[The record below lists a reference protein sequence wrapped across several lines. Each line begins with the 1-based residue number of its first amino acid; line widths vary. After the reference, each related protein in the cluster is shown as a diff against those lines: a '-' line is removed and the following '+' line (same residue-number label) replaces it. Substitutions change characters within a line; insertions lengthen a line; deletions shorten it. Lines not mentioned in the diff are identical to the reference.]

1 MSLGSRI
8 LKRGRVA
15 FSANL
20 ASTPREPLLFLYPQ
34 WIRNSSTA
42 AESPSG
48 QDGGLPVGHTQ
59 PNIPRQRLPQN
70 PASAS
75 DNEVALQQRFD
86 KPKAKLLVGSS
97 NRDGPTTST
106 RIKALLKAG
115 GDFPRISKEN
125 SSPEKDP
132 LVLRRQIRKILQSEE
147 NAQKS
152 AIADRRIRNAYQNYR
167 REQLRSWIPDWRVIL
182 TDLIKHT
189 PKHGKWLD
197 QALEL
202 VIPVESIPQLVHGID
217 DYILDIGYQYGV
229 SIRVAERDEGEHEH
243 RRFILSGP
251 ASSISKTTADVLR
264 IAPKTEMKTASVL
277 MPPYT
282 NDSSL
287 EVSLNEATPLIAV
300 SDEPRVDI
308 TYALLDSRTPKLKMR
323 PEQILRPKT
332 WTHTSFLDYVRVLTK
347 SSVPNHLNRFGFR
360 SGQDHTTAVTKI
372 IRNLFA
378 DPKCKP
384 AISRTACNEAMRY
397 FVSINRFKDVRRL
410 FVHMEMLKLPMVP
423 ETFNIMLRGTAKN
436 EDLHNFH
443 FILHLMFK
451 RGLVPNGHTWI
462 AFMMAHPDIRVKL
475 HILRAMK
482 DKGLTAHP
490 SMTKEVS
497 QQLIQPEIDFSLD
510 QNLTQA
516 QFVAHMDSRY
526 GTDWLSLDGANRVL
540 HSLGARGL
548 ISRCWQFLHVMD
560 SRFIQYDNYS
570 INTILQHCKQ
580 ATNLTGAVELLRS
593 LPNKGMFDFVPDE
606 ETYRI
611 LFELAWR
618 SRSYNLA
625 RVIWRYACL
634 SAATTH
640 MMRSR
645 VFVSMLYTSGQD
657 SRATPRERWKQFAG
671 PVIFGANYHGNHPV
685 HMWAKT
691 NPAVSISKS
700 TFDETH
706 QEVKELSE
714 SLPKAP
720 DAAPTDTDTDTDS
733 SRRVVIRWEGKL
745 AGASKKQITEIEAT
759 TRKLELSKDAKTTFS
774 NSSLENFDSADM
786 QNPTVQPDSSE
797 VKHLTVEF
805 ADMAGTGRTSSEGN
819 GIHDLKLEELIK
831 KFTPTDVLNPKVSL
845 DQSQIQLLKKTK
857 DDLKLKLVLDLEMFK
872 YWTPK
877 KPLTELLVEALERDT
892 KWRENGGYAEMDM
905 QSLIRSAVSVP
916 VMMKEG
922 YIGPRR
928 YDWE

>member
-15 FSANL
+15 LSANL

-42 AESPSG
+42 AEAPSG

-59 PNIPRQRLPQN
+59 PKIPRQRLPQN
-70 PASAS
+70 SSSAS
-75 DNEVALQQRFD
+75 DNEVSLQQRFD

-97 NRDGPTTST
+97 SRDGPTTST

-115 GDFPRISKEN
+115 GAFPRIPKEN
-125 SSPEKDP
+125 SSLEKDP
-132 LVLRRQIRKILQSEE
+132 SVLRRQIRKILQSEE

-152 AIADRRIRNAYQNYR
+152 VSADRRIRNAYQNYR
-167 REQLRSWIPDWRVIL
+167 REQLRSWVPDWRVIL

-229 SIRVAERDEGEHEH
+229 SIRVAERHDGEHEH

-251 ASSISKTTADVLR
+251 ATSISKTTADVLR
-264 IAPKTEMKTASVL
+264 IAPKSEMKTASIL

-282 NDSSL
+282 NDLSL
-287 EVSLNEATPLIAV
+287 EASLNEATSLIAE
-300 SDEPRVDI
+300 SDGPKVDI
-308 TYALLDSRTPKLKMR
+308 TYALLDSRTPELKMP
-323 PEQILRPKT
+323 PEQIPRPKT
-332 WTHTSFLDYVRVLTK
+332 WTHTSFLDYIRVLTK
-347 SSVPNHLNRFGFR
+347 SSMPNHLNRFGFR

-384 AISRTACNEAMRY
+384 VISRTACNEAMRY

-410 FVHMEMLKLPMVP
+410 FVQMDILKLPMVP

-436 EDLHNFH
+436 EDLHNYH

-482 DKGLTAHP
+482 DKGLIAHP

-497 QQLIQPEIDFSLD
+497 QQLIQPEIDFALD

-526 GTDWLSLDGANRVL
+526 GTDWLSIDGGNLVL

-548 ISRCWQFLHVMD
+548 ISRCWQFLHFMD

-618 SRSYNLA
+618 SRNYNLA
-625 RVIWRYACL
+625 RLIWRYACL

-657 SRATPRERWKQFAG
+657 IRATPRERWKQFAG
-671 PVIFGANYHGNHPV
+671 PVIFGANHHGVHPV
-685 HMWAKT
+685 HLWAKT
-691 NPAVSISKS
+691 NPAVNISKLTS
-700 TFDETH
+700 RGTH
-706 QEVKELSE
+706 QEATKLSE

-720 DAAPTDTDTDTDS
+720 DAAPTNSES
-733 SRRVVIRWEGKL
+733 SRRVVTRCKGKS
-745 AGASKKQITEIEAT
+745 AGASKEQITGMEAT
-759 TRKLELSKDAKTTFS
+759 TRKLDSSKDAKAT
-774 NSSLENFDSADM
+774 SS
-786 QNPTVQPDSSE
+786 DSSCENVEFAEIQYSRVQSESNE
-797 VKHLTVEF
+797 VEHLTVES
-805 ADMAGTGRTSSEGN
+805 AEMAGTGSMSSEGN
-819 GIHDLKLEELIK
+819 GIHALKLEELIK
-831 KFTPTDVLNPKVSL
+831 KFAPTDILQPKVSL
-845 DQSQIQLLKKTK
+845 DKSQIQLLKKTK
-857 DDLKLKLVLDLEMFK
+857 DDLKRKLLLDLEMFK
-872 YWTPK
+872 YWRPT
-877 KPLTELLVEALERDT
+877 KPFTELLVEALERDT
-892 KWRENGGYAEMDM
+892 KWRENGDYAEMDM

-916 VMMKEG
+916 ILIKEG
-922 YIGPRR
+922 YVGPRR
-928 YDWE
+928 YEWE

>member
-8 LKRGRVA
+8 LKRGRA
-15 FSANL
+15 ALSANL

-34 WIRNSSTA
+34 WVRYLSTA
-42 AESPSG
+42 AEASSG
-48 QDGGLPVGHTQ
+48 QHGGLPVGHTQ

-75 DNEVALQQRFD
+75 DNEVLLQQRFD
-86 KPKAKLLVGSS
+86 KPKAKSLVGSS
-97 NRDGPTTST
+97 NPDAPTTNT
-106 RIKALLKAG
+106 RIEALLKVG
-115 GDFPRISKEN
+115 GDFPSIAKEN
-125 SSPEKDP
+125 SSPEKNP
-132 LVLRRQIRKILQSEE
+132 SVLRRQIRKILQSEE
-147 NAQKS
+147 NARKS
-152 AIADRRIRNAYQNYR
+152 AIADRRIRNAYQNFR
-167 REQLRSWIPDWRVIL
+167 REQLRTWIPDWRVIL
-182 TDLIKHT
+182 ADLIKHT

-251 ASSISKTTADVLR
+251 ATAISKTTADVLR
-264 IAPKTEMKTASVL
+264 IAPKTEMKTASIL

-282 NDSSL
+282 NHISL
-287 EVSLNEATPLIAV
+287 EVSLNEEACLIAE
-300 SDEPRVDI
+300 SDESKVDI
-308 TYALLDSRTPKLKMR
+308 TYALLDSRTPKLKMP
-323 PEQILRPKT
+323 PEQIPRPKT
-332 WTHTSFLDYVRVLTK
+332 WTHTSFLDYIRVLTK

-360 SGQDHTTAVTKI
+360 SGQDHTTAVTEI

-378 DPKCKP
+378 DPECKP
-384 AISRTACNEAMRY
+384 VISRTACNEALRY
-397 FVSINRFKDVRRL
+397 LVSINRFKDVRGL
-410 FVHMEMLKLPMVP
+410 FVRMEMLKLPMVP

-462 AFMMAHPDIRVKL
+462 AFMMAHPDLRVKL

-490 SMTKEVS
+490 SMTKEVV

-526 GTDWLSLDGANRVL
+526 GAHWLSLDSANRVL

-548 ISRCWQFLHVMD
+548 ISRCWQFLHFMD

-593 LPNKGMFDFVPDE
+593 LPNKGTFDFVPDE

-640 MMRSR
+640 MMRSH
-645 VFVSMLYTSGQD
+645 VFVSMLYTSGQG

-671 PVIFGANYHGNHPV
+671 PVIFGANHHGYHPV
-685 HMWAKT
+685 HMWARM
-691 NPAVSISKS
+691 NPAMNISKS
-700 TFDETH
+700 TVDETH
-706 QEVKELSE
+706 QEAKELSE
-714 SLPKAP
+714 SLAKAT
-720 DAAPTDTDTDTDS
+720 DAVPTDTES
-733 SRRVVIRWEGKL
+733 SRRVVTRGEGKL
-745 AGASKKQITEIEAT
+745 AGASKEQVTGMEAT
-759 TRKLELSKDAKTTFS
+759 TGKFELSKDAKTTSFNS
-774 NSSLENFDSADM
+774 NLANFDSADTQYHEM
-786 QNPTVQPDSSE
+786 QLGLSE
-797 VKHLTVEF
+797 VKNSTVEAAEM
-805 ADMAGTGRTSSEGN
+805 ADMGRTPSEGN
-819 GIHDLKLEELIK
+819 DIHGHKLEELSK
-831 KFTPTDVLNPKVSL
+831 KVTPTDTLHPKECL

-857 DDLKLKLVLDLEMFK
+857 GDLKLKLLLDLELFK
-872 YWTPK
+872 YWRPT
-877 KPLTELLVEALERDT
+877 KPFTELLVEALERDT
-892 KWRENGGYAEMDM
+892 QWRENGDYAEMDM

-916 VMMKEG
+916 IVMKEG
-922 YIGPRR
+922 YVGPGKHE
-928 YDWE
+928 WE